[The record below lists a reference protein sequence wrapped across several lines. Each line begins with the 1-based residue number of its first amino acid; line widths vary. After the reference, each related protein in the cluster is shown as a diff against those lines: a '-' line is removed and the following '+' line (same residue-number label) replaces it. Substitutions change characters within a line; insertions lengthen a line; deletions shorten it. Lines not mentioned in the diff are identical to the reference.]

1 MMMFLMMMM
10 MMPTKIFSKMYFVW
24 TREILIGQQ
33 ARTRI
38 RRAFGDDDGNKDDV
52 FFFFTREVVV
62 MGHSPFKVKAKGVS
76 FF

>member
-1 MMMFLMMMM
+1 MMMMMM

-24 TREILIGQQ
+24 TREMIGQQ
-33 ARTRI
+33 VRTRI
-38 RRAFGDDDGNKDDV
+38 RRAFGDDDDGNKDDV